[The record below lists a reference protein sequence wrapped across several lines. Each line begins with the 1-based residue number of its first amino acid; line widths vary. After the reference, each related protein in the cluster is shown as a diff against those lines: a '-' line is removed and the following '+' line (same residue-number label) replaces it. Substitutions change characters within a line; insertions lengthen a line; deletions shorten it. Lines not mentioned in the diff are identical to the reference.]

1 MTQTTDHLKSDFVS
15 SFIDGELSTNE
26 SQAIQQHIA
35 DCHICA
41 LQVVSA
47 TQLKP
52 RPRAGQRFATPLDAL
67 ARLTA
72 QVQQQSPKKSARIL
86 SFRSAAWVGVAA
98 SLVLAILLRAWQQA
112 RQANAL
118 YAELLDQ
125 HLTALSSGASP
136 EVTSTD
142 RHTVKPWFHGKLP
155 FSFNLPNSLHAGT
168 ILKGGVSLTSTD
180 NLLRYCSSLG
190 GSPIQS

>member
-1 MTQTTDHLKSDFVS
+1 M
-15 SFIDGELSTNE
+15 
-26 SQAIQQHIA
+26 
-35 DCHICA
+35 
-41 LQVVSA
+41 
-47 TQLKP
+47 
-52 RPRAGQRFATPLDAL
+52 
-67 ARLTA
+67 
-72 QVQQQSPKKSARIL
+72 QQQPPKKSARIL
-86 SFRSAAWVGVAA
+86 SFRPPHGLGWLRAF
-98 SLVLAILLRAWQQA
+98 VLAILLIAWQQA

-125 HLTALSSGASP
+125 HLATLSSGASP
-136 EVTSTD
+136 EVISTD

-155 FSFNLPNSLHAGT
+155 FSFHLPDNLPAGT